1 MSSEETDNRLRRRLL
16 ASLSRAGRDHSDAT
30 VLWHASIAQAVGIP
44 PTDYK
49 TMSLLQRQGPMSAG
63 AIAEATGLATPSV
76 TALID
81 RLQRRRFVRRDH
93 DPQDRRRVIIEVTP
107 QGIDA
112 FAPFFQSPELSQHRL
127 YAPYTT
133 EELEVI
139 HDFLHRS
146 TERLRTATA
155 HLTVSADT
163 PSQP

>member
-16 ASLSRAGRDHSDAT
+16 SLLSHAGREHSDAT
-30 VLWHASIAQAVGIP
+30 VLWHTSIAQAVGIP

-81 RLQRRRFVRRDH
+81 RLQRRRFVRRIH

-107 QGIDA
+107 EGIDA

-139 HDFLHRS
+139 HDFLRRS

-155 HLTVSADT
+155 HLTRSANT
-163 PSQP
+163 SGQS